1 MLTLRTR
8 STYTTPVPGPARV
21 PRAIMHVAVRDL
33 RSGDLIKLMSGLL
46 LVTSDAVEL
55 SALTG
60 EHQVKTEIGTIIMDS
75 DSRVKIIR
83 KSDLSR

>member
-21 PRAIMHVAVRDL
+21 PRATMHVAVRDL

-75 DSRVKIIR
+75 DSGVEIIR
-83 KSDLSR
+83 KSGLSH